1 MTKTVTELVGSLS
14 ADEKYFC
21 CEFFPPKTEQGV
33 ENLIGRCR
41 RLVDLGA
48 LFVSVTWATGG
59 ASAEQ
64 TLQLATRF
72 QREIGVPTVLHLTCT
87 NMDREIL
94 DHALATAKAAGI
106 RNVLALRGDPPRAE
120 YKQQSELHCAKDLVA
135 YIRKEYGDYFCIGV
149 AGYAEGHADG
159 AVSEQSV
166 EKDMPFL
173 VEKVQAGADF
183 IITQLFYDAEKFIAY
198 EKQCREHPSG
208 VLNSMPII
216 PGLMPINSYPSLL
229 RSAKLSSANIPPC
242 VLQHFDHIDT
252 KDDVQVKAAGVKI
265 ICDILQKL
273 HESGTQGVH
282 FYTLNLEKSVA
293 EIVTKCNMVHML
305 RNEREELPSSVESLA
320 TWDDF
325 TNGRYSDPRS
335 AAFGEID
342 GYGPVIHGA
351 DNDSPNEMWG
361 KPTKSEDIS
370 RMFVG
375 HITNEIKVIPFSDQP
390 LNAETSLIQ
399 EELIA
404 LNEKGFWTLSSQPS
418 VSGAKSTD
426 RIFGWGPPDGKVY
439 QKAFVEFLC
448 SSENWNKLKTKL
460 GNESMTYF
468 AANEKD
474 DVESNAPKEPTAVT
488 WGVWGE
494 RTAQS
499 TFLTLESFT
508 SWRDEAFDVLRQWQR
523 LYPSSSESFKLLDQ
537 EASDRYLVTVAAH
550 DMGDG
555 LWEFLLN

>member
-1 MTKTVTELVGSLS
+1 MTKTVTELVGSLNS
-14 ADEKYFC
+14 DEKYFC

-41 RLVDLGA
+41 RLVNLGA

-59 ASAEQ
+59 ASSEQ

-72 QREIGVPTVLHLTCT
+72 QKEIGVPTVLHLTCT
-87 NMDREIL
+87 NMDREVL

-120 YKQQSELHCAKDLVA
+120 YKQQSELQCAKDLVA
-135 YIRKEYGDYFCIGV
+135 YIRKEHGDYFCIGV

-166 EKDMPFL
+166 EKDLPFL

-183 IITQLFYDAEKFIAY
+183 IITQLFYDVDKYIEY
-198 EKQCREHPSG
+198 EKLLRAHPSG
-208 VLNSMPII
+208 VFKTMPII
-216 PGLMPINSYPSLL
+216 PGLMPINSYSSLL
-229 RSAKLSSANIPPC
+229 RSAKLSSANIPPS
-242 VLQHFDHIDT
+242 VLQYFDGIDT
-252 KDDVQVKAAGVKI
+252 KDDVQVKAAGVRI
-265 ICDILQKL
+265 LSDILQKL
-273 HESGTQGVH
+273 HSSGTRGVH

-293 EIVTKCNMVHML
+293 QVVSKCNMVQML
-305 RNEREELPSSVESLA
+305 RNGREDSPASVDSLA

-351 DNDSPNEMWG
+351 DNNSPNKLWG
-361 KPTKSEDIS
+361 EPTSSKDIS

-375 HITNEIKVIPFSDQP
+375 HITNEITVIPFSDQP
-390 LNAETSLIQ
+390 LSAETSLIQ

-404 LNEKGFWTLSSQPS
+404 LNEKGYWTLSSQPS
-418 VSGAKSTD
+418 VTGAKSTD
-426 RIFGWGPPDGKVY
+426 RIFGWGPPDGKVF

-448 SSENWNKLKTKL
+448 SAADWSELKAKLS
-460 GNESMTYF
+460 NESLTYF
-468 AANEKD
+468 AANEHGE
-474 DVESNAPKEPTAVT
+474 VETNAPKEPTAVT

-499 TFLTLESFT
+499 TFLTTESFT

-523 LYPSSSESFKLLDQ
+523 LYPSDSESFKILNK
-537 EASDRYLVTVAAH
+537 EASDRYLVTIAAH

-555 LWEFLLN
+555 LWQFLLN